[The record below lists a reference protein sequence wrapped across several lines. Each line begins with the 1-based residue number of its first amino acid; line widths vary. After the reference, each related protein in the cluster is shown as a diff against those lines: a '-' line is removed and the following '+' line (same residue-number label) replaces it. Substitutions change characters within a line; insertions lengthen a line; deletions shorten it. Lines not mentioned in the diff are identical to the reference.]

1 MRLLKSGIVLLIA
14 LVLIRL
20 VAGGRDLELSDFFRF
35 VGGHR
40 LDLYDIAALAL
51 ITITLVALHRLFHR
65 EESDE

>member
-35 VGGHR
+35 TGGHR

-51 ITITLVALHRLFHR
+51 IMITFVALQRLLRH
-65 EESDE
+65 EEPDE